1 MAVNL
6 NDSLYGAQFR
16 AFQALADD
24 TKLDQD
30 ALVNVDE
37 SGRGKGLLNEA
48 GVCLSW
54 APPGSPRTSSPFWI

>member
-30 ALVNVDE
+30 ALVSVEE

-48 GVCLSW
+48 GE
-54 APPGSPRTSSPFWI
+54 RRTTSSRIFS